1 MHEDKVIR
9 IQRAWRQHK
18 NDADFRAILM
28 QGDGSNMSNVSVAQ
42 VRRYLHLLDLR
53 RDDFDQELELQNL
66 KGEITKRI
74 RMNSQL
80 EKDLDTMDIKIGLLV
95 KNRID
100 VQEVVAHSKV
110 LTKRTGQ
117 NTHLAT
123 GNLPGGKNVD
133 SSWTY
138 TSGKSLE
145 RLNKQHQPGSFAS
158 PPQTRRSTGTNC
170 ATRR

>member
-1 MHEDKVIR
+1 MHVFFNVKLLNLSCNALLLLRGSSSQYLNFQIKQNDGTNKLRSLAYYRMHEDKVIR

-42 VRRYLHLLDLR
+42 VRRYLHLLDLS

-80 EKDLDTMDIKIGLLV
+80 
-95 KNRID
+95 
-100 VQEVVAHSKV
+100 
-110 LTKRTGQ
+110 
-117 NTHLAT
+117 
-123 GNLPGGKNVD
+123 
-133 SSWTY
+133 
-138 TSGKSLE
+138 
-145 RLNKQHQPGSFAS
+145 
-158 PPQTRRSTGTNC
+158 
-170 ATRR
+170 